1 MTDTSSL
8 DMSTASLVSSQL
20 DDKHTEGSTFS
31 SIPSLPSLDAEVTR
45 ILSDDLEQQELEQLL
60 TQKSSP
66 LRGEPISLSN
76 SIQLDTKAT
85 NNNNNNNSNN
95 NNNDN
100 NNNNN
105 NNSDNNRICYN
116 DNNEKDRQLPPLPIS
131 KPSFQQFIVG
141 HIRSFSI
148 MFSRFMFKDNNLTLL
163 LNIIGHLLAARQLWG
178 KPKASVARYTNI
190 ISRSSTL
197 NNHTSALSSSLTS
210 SSSSTLSSSAIT
222 TLMMDQFRGMGVL
235 HLALG
240 CLAALA
246 LKERRL
252 STERTALWVLAIS
265 SWGQSYVQAKAYLTS
280 PSLYTLNALREL
292 GTLNGLLTII
302 TTIALKNTIRR
313 TGRYL

>member
-8 DMSTASLVSSQL
+8 DMSNASLVSSQQL
-20 DDKHTEGSTFS
+20 DDNQHTEGSTFS
-31 SIPSLPSLDAEVTR
+31 SIPSLPSLDADVTR
-45 ILSDDLEQQELEQLL
+45 ILSDDFEQQELEELL
-60 TQKSSP
+60 SQKHSP

-76 SIQLDTKAT
+76 SIQHNNIPINNSNDTNNSSNNNYNSDYHENTST
-85 NNNNNNNSNN
+85 NNNNTNNNNSNN
-95 NNNDN
+95 KQQPT
-100 NNNNN
+100 
-105 NNSDNNRICYN
+105 Y
-116 DNNEKDRQLPPLPIS
+116 
-131 KPSFQQFIVG
+131 KPSFQHIVTG

-148 MFSRFMFKDNNLTLL
+148 VLSRFMFKDNNLTLL

-190 ISRSSTL
+190 LTRTSPTI
-197 NNHTSALSSSLTS
+197 NNTNIS
-210 SSSSTLSSSAIT
+210 SSSSLSSSAIT

-302 TTIALKNTIRR
+302 TSIALRNTIRR
-313 TGRYL
+313 TGRIL